1 MLTNELK
8 TKITD
13 ILEEECS
20 KDKTSGFFYSEIYT
34 DHNDELS
41 SKSILEI
48 CQAKNPHESF
58 D

>member
-8 TKITD
+8 TKIPD

-34 DHNDELS
+34 DHND
-41 SKSILEI
+41 
-48 CQAKNPHESF
+48 
-58 D
+58 